1 MKTTGTTAARN
12 AEATPSNNKS
22 DNKYDSSAPESQPT
36 ESQLTEPQA
45 TESLEHWL
53 TLRHTAGVGPST
65 FHTLLDAFGSVEA
78 ALGANASQLPQ
89 HGIQSNVITA
99 LTNRKKPDIQA
110 DLDWHAQARHHIITL
125 QDERYPA
132 QLKDLNDAPPLLYVR
147 GDTDYLNRSQLAI
160 VGTRNPTASGRNTAK
175 EFANHLADAGITIT
189 SGLASG
195 IDGAS
200 HEGALLGLAGTIAV
214 VAHGLDIVYPA
225 QHQQLAQN
233 ISEHGAVIS
242 EMPIG
247 AQPTRGSFPRRNRL
261 ISALALGTLV
271 VEAAQKSGSLITARY
286 ALEQNREVF
295 AIPGSIH
302 NPMARGCH
310 QLIRQ
315 GAKLVESVNDILED
329 LSINLSQTSSYPQK
343 PRTNIQKKPTEKTND
358 LHKTLDPD
366 HQKLL
371 KCLAYEPASVDEL
384 VSQSGFSAA
393 EVASMLLILELDDI
407 IACQDGRYTRIS

>member
-1 MKTTGTTAARN
+1 MKNTGNKVAGSAQPNDKASHSENNTDSATAKTH
-12 AEATPSNNKS
+12 TP
-22 DNKYDSSAPESQPT
+22 E
-36 ESQLTEPQA
+36 E
-45 TESLEHWL
+45 LELWL
-53 TLRHTAGVGPST
+53 TLRHTAGVGPGT
-65 FHTLLDAFGSVEA
+65 FHVLLDAFGTVEA
-78 ALGANASQLPQ
+78 ALSANANQLSQL
-89 HGIQSNVITA
+89 GIRSNVITA
-99 LTNRKKPDIQA
+99 LTNRDRPDIQS
-110 DLDWHAQARHHIITL
+110 DVDWQTQPHHHIITL
-125 QDERYPA
+125 QDERYPT
-132 QLKDLNDAPPLLYVR
+132 LFKDLADAPPLLYVR
-147 GDTDYLNRSQLAI
+147 GDIDYLNRPQLAI
-160 VGTRNPTASGRNTAK
+160 VGTRNPSANGRNTAR
-175 EFANHLADAGITIT
+175 EFANHLSDAGITIT

-200 HEGALLGLAGTIAV
+200 HEGALLGLAGTVAV

-225 QHQQLAQN
+225 QHQKLAQS

-247 AQPTRGSFPRRNRL
+247 SQPTRGSFPRRNRL

-271 VEAAQKSGSLITARY
+271 VEAAQKSGSLITARF
-286 ALEQNREVF
+286 ALEQNRDVF

-329 LSINLSQTSSYPQK
+329 LSINLSQTPGHSQRSDSNIPEK
-343 PRTNIQKKPTEKTND
+343 PSEKSND

-371 KCLAYEPASVDEL
+371 KCLAYEPTSIDEL
-384 VSQSGFSAA
+384 VSQSDFTAA
-393 EVASMLLILELDDI
+393 EVASMLLILELEDI

>member
-1 MKTTGTTAARN
+1 MDPALF
-12 AEATPSNNKS
+12 TPSS
-22 DNKYDSSAPESQPT
+22 
-36 ESQLTEPQA
+36 
-45 TESLEHWL
+45 
-53 TLRHTAGVGPST
+53 
-65 FHTLLDAFGSVEA
+65 DAFGSVEA
-78 ALGANASQLPQ
+78 ALGANASQLSQ
-89 HGIQSNVITA
+89 TGIKSNVITA
-99 LTNRKKPDIQA
+99 LTNRERPDIQA
-110 DLDWHAQARHHIITL
+110 DLDWFTQADHHIITL

-132 QLKDLNDAPPLLYVR
+132 QLKTLSDAPPLLYVR
-147 GDTDYLNRSQLAI
+147 GDTDYLNRPQLAI

-225 QHQQLAQN
+225 QHQQLAQS

-329 LSINLSQTSSYPQK
+329 LSVNLSQTSRYPQK
-343 PRTNIQKKPTEKTND
+343 SRTDIQKKSTEKTND

-371 KCLAYEPASVDEL
+371 KCLAYESASVDEL